1 MGLNMLIT
9 PLHGSFKLFLAWCVH
24 LLHSENR
31 NKCLRYKIDLFR
43 TKPLC
48 NHSLNSFF
56 ILLCHWANTLSRLM
70 WMEWVIDIQKLKLI
84 FATLFGTRSQ
94 NVFILFGT
102 NERWGPFMKW
112 HIWIP
117 PVNSWSG
124 KKVEEFHWHLRRF
137 LLCLFQDV
145 KST

>member
-1 MGLNMLIT
+1 MEALNISYFGAYIVKIGTNVCDIKLI
-9 PLHGSFKLFLAWCVH
+9 
-24 LLHSENR
+24 E
-31 NKCLRYKIDLFR
+31 LFR

-124 KKVEEFHWHLRRF
+124 KKREEFHWHF
-137 LLCLFQDV
+137 ADFCCLVFFRKHVVQKV
-145 KST
+145 SGTLTIQ